1 MYVDIVIVNAMLG
14 KHYVIILAAG
24 KGERMRSNEPK
35 QFLILGK
42 KPVLIH
48 SLNAF
53 YNYDKNSVISVVL
66 PKNKINYWKLIC
78 KKYNFNLKHNIFIGG
93 LTRYESVR
101 NALNNL
107 NIAHN
112 DMVTIHDGVRPF
124 ISKKLITKTFNS
136 AFKKGHAAPFLNLK
150 DSLRKFDK
158 EKANTKSVNRT
169 NFILTQTP
177 QIFRGN
183 IIKDAYKKEKSN
195 KTDDISLIESNVQ
208 RVNLIKGEQTNLK
221 ITTNEDWVL
230 ANLLIKN

>member
-1 MYVDIVIVNAMLG
+1 MLG

-24 KGERMRSNEPK
+24 KGERMRSNELK

-42 KPVLIH
+42 KPVIIH

-78 KKYNFNLKHNIFIGG
+78 KKYNFRLKHNIFTGG

-124 ISKKLITKTFNS
+124 ISKKLIAKTFNS

-183 IIKDAYKKEKSN
+183 IIKDAYKNEKSN

-230 ANLLIKN
+230 ANRLIKN

>member
-1 MYVDIVIVNAMLG
+1 MLG
-14 KHYVIILAAG
+14 NHHVIILAAG
-24 KGERMRSNEPK
+24 KGERMLSSELK

-42 KPVLIH
+42 KPVIIH

-53 YNYDKNSVISVVL
+53 YNYDKNSIISVVL

-78 KKYNFNLKHNIFIGG
+78 DKYNFHIKHNIFIGG
-93 LTRYESVR
+93 STRYESVK

-124 ISKKLITKTFNS
+124 ITNKLITKTFNS
-136 AFKKGHAAPFLNLK
+136 ALKRGHAAPFLNLK

-158 EKANTKSVNRT
+158 EKTNTKSVNRT
-169 NFILTQTP
+169 NFILIQTP

-183 IIKDAYKKEKSN
+183 IIKEAYKNEKSN
-195 KTDDISLIESNVQ
+195 KTDDISLIESNVKK
-208 RVNLIKGEQTNLK
+208 VNLIKGEQRNLK
-221 ITTNEDWVL
+221 ITTKEDWSL

>member
-1 MYVDIVIVNAMLG
+1 MLG
-14 KHYVIILAAG
+14 KHHVIILAAG

-35 QFLILGK
+35 QFMILGK
-42 KPVLIH
+42 KPVIIH
-48 SLNAF
+48 SFNAF
-53 YNYDKNSVISVVL
+53 YNYDKNSIISVVL

-78 KKYNFNLKHNIFIGG
+78 KQYNFNFKHNIVIGG
-93 LTRYESVR
+93 STRYESVR

-107 NIAHN
+107 NITHN

-169 NFILTQTP
+169 NFVLIQTP

-183 IIKDAYKKEKSN
+183 IIKEAYKNEKSN
-195 KTDDISLIESNVQ
+195 KTDDISLIESNVK
-208 RVNLIKGEQTNLK
+208 RVNLIKVEQMNLK
-221 ITTNEDWVL
+221 ITTNEDWIL
-230 ANLLIKN
+230 ANRLIKN

>member
-1 MYVDIVIVNAMLG
+1 MLG
-14 KHYVIILAAG
+14 KHHVIILAAG

-48 SLNAF
+48 SLCAF
-53 YNYDKNSVISVVL
+53 YNYDKNSIISVVL
-66 PKNKINYWKLIC
+66 QKNKVNYWKLIC
-78 KKYNFNLKHNIFIGG
+78 KQYNFNFKHNIVIGG
-93 LTRYESVR
+93 STRYESVR

-124 ISKKLITKTFNS
+124 ISKKLITKIFNS
-136 AFKKGHAAPFLNLK
+136 AFKKGHAAPFLSLK
-150 DSLRKFDK
+150 DSLRKFD
-158 EKANTKSVNRT
+158 EKKINTKSVNRT
-169 NFILTQTP
+169 NFILIQTP

-183 IIKDAYKKEKSN
+183 IIKEAYKKEKSN
-195 KTDDISLIESNVQ
+195 KTDDISLIESNVK

-221 ITTNEDWVL
+221 ITTKEDWIL